1 MNEYFSQSN
10 KKQTHTSF
18 NYLKLY
24 DLIIAVFFIHN
35 QIDMLNL
42 STLFP
47 RYMDNNMFF
56 LHFFDISM

>member
-10 KKQTHTSF
+10 KEQTHVSF

-24 DLIIAVFFIHN
+24 ELIIAVFFIHN
-35 QIDMLNL
+35 HIDMLNL

-56 LHFFDISM
+56 LQFFDISM